1 MELSFVEQEDVLQHL
16 ERMFRAL
23 MRRAMGIEIAPMPR
37 LTWQQAMD
45 LYGTDTVSYTHLDV
59 YKRQTMGRV
68 GKESVEI
75 NKQQAYF
82 ACCIVRL
89 KAKAFLRAS

>member
-1 MELSFVEQEDVLQHL
+1 
-16 ERMFRAL
+16 
-23 MRRAMGIEIAPMPR
+23 
-37 LTWQQAMD
+37 
-45 LYGTDTVSYTHLDV
+45 
-59 YKRQTMGRV
+59 MGRV